1 MCDPQYFSEVPRDGV
16 RPQPAIAV
24 LLHLTTV
31 ASFSR
36 TYIPTGIES
45 IAAWSARIPF
55 ATRCPSTSSPRK
67 SILSKSPSK
76 IIVLVA
82 KPPSV
87 TLVAIF
93 NLLCAKD
100 SISRPAQFG
109 QSVKRVL
116 QTAPEDSILR
126 DKAPATSAPPG
137 TIRQTTKSYPL
148 HQVVIVVIVQLR
160 AGAIR
165 IVASSILEKRA
176 SRRLAATSPIAAL

>member
-36 TYIPTGIES
+36 TYIPTGTES

-67 SILSKSPSK
+67 SISSKSPSK
-76 IIVLVA
+76 IIALVA
-82 KPPSV
+82 KPPSA

-93 NLLCAKD
+93 NLLCTKD
-100 SISRPAQFG
+100 SVNSPLHERLGKFFRAPFG
-109 QSVKRVL
+109 PFVKRTL
-116 QTAPEDSILR
+116 QITPEDSILR
-126 DKAPATSAPPG
+126 
-137 TIRQTTKSYPL
+137 
-148 HQVVIVVIVQLR
+148 
-160 AGAIR
+160 
-165 IVASSILEKRA
+165 E
-176 SRRLAATSPIAAL
+176 